1 MGFLKPKAP
10 PKSEAVKAQEQRVAA
25 ETRQEQFEAKMDTKR
40 TARRRRG
47 RYSLLSGSETGLT
60 DTLG

>member
-10 PKSEAVKAQEQRVAA
+10 PKSEAVKAQEEKVAA
-25 ETRQEQFEAKMDTKR
+25 ETRKEQYEAKMDTQR
-40 TARRRRG
+40 ARRRRRG
-47 RYSLLSGSETGLT
+47 RYSLLSGSETGLN